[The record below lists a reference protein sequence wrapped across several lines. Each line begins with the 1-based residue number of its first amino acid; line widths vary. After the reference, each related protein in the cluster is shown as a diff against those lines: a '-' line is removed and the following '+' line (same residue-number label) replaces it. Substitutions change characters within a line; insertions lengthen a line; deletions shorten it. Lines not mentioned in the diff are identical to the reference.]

1 MLPMLTSIQR
11 LLPRTPQVL
20 MQSEGRW
27 PRICARRRQAHQQSE
42 VCHVL

>member
-1 MLPMLTSIQR
+1 MLKNIGR
-11 LLPRTPQVL
+11 LLPQTPQTL

-27 PRICARRRQAHQQSE
+27 PRICARPHRAHQQSE